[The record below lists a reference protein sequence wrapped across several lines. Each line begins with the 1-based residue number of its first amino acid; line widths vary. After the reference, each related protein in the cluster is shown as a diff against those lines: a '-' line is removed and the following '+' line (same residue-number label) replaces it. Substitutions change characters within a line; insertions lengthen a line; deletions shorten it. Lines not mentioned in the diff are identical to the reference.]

1 MSQKIDQKKMDSRFR
16 CLKGKKNLWRVDFP
30 FSNNIEGSIFHE
42 FLIILSKFP
51 FFGIS
56 HNFEE
61 SISWAAERLIAHEIG
76 RLWPT
81 PPHKTSSRLFLLK
94 DYLKFYTIKKL
105 WPTPPHKT
113 SSRLFL
119 VKDYLNF
126 TPLKDYTMKLYIQ
139 RHHKKVFQILSQW
152 YIYIKWP
159 LIRYTWYIFIR
170 SRVFNVSDV
179 VSQVN
184 ALLWLYTFWL

>member
-1 MSQKIDQKKMDSRFR
+1 MTHYHKEYCDNESKDWSKENGQQISLFKRR
-16 CLKGKKNLWRVDFP
+16 WRDDFP
-30 FSNNIEGSIFHE
+30 FSHNIEGSIFHV

-81 PPHKTSSRLFLLK
+81 PPHKTSSRF
-94 DYLKFYTIKKL
+94 
-105 WPTPPHKT
+105 
-113 SSRLFL
+113 FL
-119 VKDYLNF
+119 VKYYLNF

-139 RHHKKVFQILSQW
+139 RHHKKVIQILSQW
-152 YIYIKWP
+152 YIYIKWF

-170 SRVFNVSDV
+170 SSVFNVSDV
-179 VSQVN
+179 VSQLN
-184 ALLWLYTFWL
+184 ALLWL